1 MLFKTAVDSRL
12 RVKELQG
19 NSVGVSEDGTRFV
32 AFFVNPS
39 LIGDKQDDKSKPP
52 SRTNTM
58 SKTPPK
64 SNTPLGFANKT
75 LMGDEDNSL
84 F

>member
-1 MLFKTAVDSRL
+1 MR
-12 RVKELQG
+12 G
-19 NSVGVSEDGTRFV
+19 NSVGVYEDGTRFV
-32 AFFVNPS
+32 AFFVNPA
-39 LIGDKQDDKSKPP
+39 LIGDSKDDKSKPP

-64 SNTPLGFANKT
+64 SNTPLGFSSKSQMMA
-75 LMGDEDNSL
+75 DEDNSL

>member
-1 MLFKTAVDSRL
+1 M
-12 RVKELQG
+12 
-19 NSVGVSEDGTRFV
+19 GVYEDGTRFV
-32 AFFVNPS
+32 AFFVNPA
-39 LIGDKQDDKSKPP
+39 LIGDSKDDKSKPP

-64 SNTPLGFANKT
+64 SNTPLGFANKNQIFS
-75 LMGDEDNSL
+75 DEDNSL